1 MSNNKLHIL
10 FDSSKKSAIS
20 AIKLVE
26 ASIEGYNSF
35 NPSKDYTPKELEP
48 FDALSDR
55 FIRSVEVCIKFFRT
69 YEKILHG
76 ESSENLRDLLNR
88 MAKGKLISSVELWFK
103 MRDVRNRIVHKYL
116 PSDLKKIY
124 ESVSK
129 KFGNELVSLHKK
141 LDKLIL

>member
-88 MAKGKLISSVELWFK
+88 MAKEKLISSVELWFK